1 MLEKVNKV
9 DCAVLK
15 NQSRFL
21 NECLFYFIFLRPQ
34 SIKEAKK
41 TQQEA
46 KKKVLLYYWF
56 GGVFEKDAIEL
67 MGIINVQICYAWYM
81 NLLYL

>member
-1 MLEKVNKV
+1 MLEKVDKV
-9 DCAVLK
+9 DFAVLK

-46 KKKVLLYYWF
+46 KKKKSFTLL
-56 GGVFEKDAIEL
+56 L
-67 MGIINVQICYAWYM
+67 MWGCI
-81 NLLYL
+81 

>member
-1 MLEKVNKV
+1 MICRIHLMLEKVDKV
-9 DCAVLK
+9 DFAVLK
-15 NQSRFL
+15 KQSRFL

-46 KKKVLLYYWF
+46 KKKKKFYSITDV
-56 GGVFEKDAIEL
+56 GV
-67 MGIINVQICYAWYM
+67 
-81 NLLYL
+81 YLKKMQLNKWE